1 MALLDGLELT
11 LEVAGVRQILIEEL
25 VGEVEILGALERWL
39 RETDTALVEEDEV
52 PGLGVGL
59 EDLGD
64 GELQRFE
71 RLAAGTPV
79 VYVRG
84 QMILQAAPGAAEAA
98 RTFEREL
105 ADMRTQLQE
114 QAAVVDSMLQ
124 DYQRQEVLLSPQAKD
139 QKQQEIV
146 NLRNQL
152 QQRQGEMD
160 TQAQQRQQ
168 ELLGPILEEV
178 SSVIEAVRSENRYSI
193 VLDAS
198 KEGLVAADTTLDITD
213 TILSRLGVTAP
224 PPAPAG
230 GAVPQQ

>member
-1 MALLDGLELT
+1 MALKRCL
-11 LEVAGVRQILIEEL
+11 
-25 VGEVEILGALERWL
+25 ALAMIVL
-39 RETDTALVEEDEV
+39 ACAAETAQAQGN
-52 PGLGVGL
+52 PS
-59 EDLGD
+59 
-64 GELQRFE
+64 
-71 RLAAGTPV
+71 AGTPV

-84 QMILQAAPGAAEAA
+84 QVILQAAPGAAEAA

-124 DYQRQEVLLSPQAKD
+124 DYQRQEVLLSPQAKET
-139 QKQQEIV
+139 KQQEIL

-152 QQRQGEMD
+152 QQQQGEMD
-160 TQAQQRQQ
+160 SQAQQRQQ
-168 ELLGPILEEV
+168 ELLGPILEQV
-178 SSVIEAVRSENRYSI
+178 GAVIETLRAENNYSI

-213 TILSRLGVTAP
+213 TVLARLGVEPP

-230 GAVPQQ
+230 GAVP

>member
-1 MALLDGLELT
+1 MAQT
-11 LEVAGVRQILIEEL
+11 RWFA
-25 VGEVEILGALERWL
+25 LGAIAL
-39 RETDTALVEEDEV
+39 ALVAHDAV
-52 PGLGVGL
+52 AQGTP
-59 EDLGD
+59 
-64 GELQRFE
+64 
-71 RLAAGTPV
+71 AAGTPV

-160 TQAQQRQQ
+160 SQAQQRQQ

-178 SSVIEAVRSENRYSI
+178 SSVIESVRSENRYSI

-224 PPAPAG
+224 PPEPAG
-230 GAVPQQ
+230 GADPQQ

>member
-1 MALLDGLELT
+1 MALT
-11 LEVAGVRQILIEEL
+11 
-25 VGEVEILGALERWL
+25 RWL
-39 RETDTALVEEDEV
+39 SLAVVALALLAQNAHAQGT
-52 PGLGVGL
+52 P
-59 EDLGD
+59 
-64 GELQRFE
+64 
-71 RLAAGTPV
+71 AAGTPV

-105 ADMRTQLQE
+105 ADMRTELQE

-124 DYQRQEVLLSPQAKD
+124 DYQRQEVLLSPQAKET
-139 QKQQEIV
+139 KQQEIM

-152 QQRQGEMD
+152 QQRQTEMD

-168 ELLGPILEEV
+168 ELLGPILEQV
-178 SSVIEAVRSENRYSI
+178 GNVIEAIRAENNYSI

-198 KEGLVAADTTLDITD
+198 KEGLVAADTGLDITD
-213 TILSRLGVTAP
+213 TVLSRLGVEPAA
-224 PPAPAG
+224 APAA

>member
-1 MALLDGLELT
+1 MALIRGFAL
-11 LEVAGVRQILIEEL
+11 AILAL
-25 VGEVEILGALERWL
+25 ALGAEN
-39 RETDTALVEEDEV
+39 AQSQGN
-52 PGLGVGL
+52 PA
-59 EDLGD
+59 
-64 GELQRFE
+64 Q
-71 RLAAGTPV
+71 GTPV

-84 QMILQAAPGAAEAA
+84 QVILQAAPGAAEAA

-114 QAAVVDSMLQ
+114 QAAAVDSMLQ

-168 ELLGPILEEV
+168 ELLGPILEQV
-178 SSVIEAVRSENRYSI
+178 GAVIEALRAENNYSI

-213 TILSRLGVTAP
+213 TVLSRLGVEP
-224 PPAPAG
+224 PPPEPAG
-230 GAVPQQ
+230 GATP

>member
-1 MALLDGLELT
+1 MALIRWFALALVALT
-11 LEVAGVRQILIEEL
+11 LSAQNAQAQG
-25 VGEVEILGALERWL
+25 
-39 RETDTALVEEDEV
+39 T
-52 PGLGVGL
+52 PSP
-59 EDLGD
+59 
-64 GELQRFE
+64 
-71 RLAAGTPV
+71 GTPV

-84 QMILQAAPGAAEAA
+84 QLILQTAPGAAEAA

-114 QAAVVDSMLQ
+114 EAAVVDSMLQ

-139 QKQQEIV
+139 QKQQEIL

-160 TQAQQRQQ
+160 GQAQQRQQ
-168 ELLGPILEEV
+168 ELLGPILEQV
-178 SSVIEAVRSENRYSI
+178 GNVIEAVRSENNYSI

-198 KEGLVAADTTLDITD
+198 KEGLVAADTALDITD
-213 TILSRLGVTAP
+213 TILSRLGTPVP
-224 PPAPAG
+224 PPAPDG

>member
-1 MALLDGLELT
+1 MALTRWFALT
-11 LEVAGVRQILIEEL
+11 AVAL
-25 VGEVEILGALERWL
+25 ALCAES
-39 RETDTALVEEDEV
+39 AQAQGNPA
-52 PGLGVGL
+52 PGS
-59 EDLGD
+59 
-64 GELQRFE
+64 
-71 RLAAGTPV
+71 PV

-84 QMILQAAPGAAEAA
+84 QVILQAAPGAAEAA

-124 DYQRQEVLLSPQAKD
+124 DYQRQEVLLSPQAKET
-139 QKQQEIV
+139 KQQEIL

-168 ELLGPILEEV
+168 ELLGPILEQV
-178 SSVIEAVRSENRYSI
+178 GAVIETLRSEGNYSI

-213 TILSRLGVTAP
+213 AVLARLGVEPP

-230 GAVPQQ
+230 GATP

>member
-1 MALLDGLELT
+1 MAFTRWFGL
-11 LEVAGVRQILIEEL
+11 ALIGL
-25 VGEVEILGALERWL
+25 AVGAQSAQAQGN
-39 RETDTALVEEDEV
+39 
-52 PGLGVGL
+52 PPS
-59 EDLGD
+59 
-64 GELQRFE
+64 
-71 RLAAGTPV
+71 GTPV

-84 QMILQAAPGAAEAA
+84 QVILQAAPGAAEAA

-124 DYQRQEVLLSPQAKD
+124 DYQRQEVLLSPQAKE
-139 QKQQEIV
+139 QKQTEIM

-152 QQRQGEMD
+152 QQSQGEMD
-160 TQAQQRQQ
+160 SQAQQRQQ
-168 ELLGPILEEV
+168 ELLGPILEQV
-178 SSVIEAVRSENRYSI
+178 GSVIEALRSENNYSI

-213 TILSRLGVTAP
+213 AVLSRLGVEAT

-230 GAVPQQ
+230 GVTP